1 MEKELQFP
9 QESTEQNLNNR
20 WWWNAKSKKLGKAAN
35 YRRAAGT
42 TKVGLP

>member
-20 WWWNAKSKKLGKAAN
+20 WWWNAKSKNWVRQQIIEEQPVPQK
-35 YRRAAGT
+35 
-42 TKVGLP
+42 